1 MNIDLDFLF
10 FVIICLLIIILVYI
24 NRNRIFNN
32 FSNNMQS
39 VNYSPFLSDP
49 KSLENSLLDKNGLLK
64 NEVNKNNISPSYWYN
79 YAPSENRS
87 KCFACDAE
95 GQFIHGSRC
104 IDCEKK
110 GGKPVDNLLNRVLT
124 R

>member
-1 MNIDLDFLF
+1 MFNDPNFLIF
-10 FVIICLLIIILVYI
+10 SIVLLFIVILVYI
-24 NRNRIFNN
+24 NRHRLFDK
-32 FSNNMQS
+32 FT
-39 VNYSPFLSDP
+39 NYSEFSSDP
-49 KSLENSLLDKNGLLK
+49 KSLENSSLNNNGFLK
-64 NEVNKNNISPSYWYN
+64 NEFDKNNMSPSYWYN

-95 GQFIHGSRC
+95 SNLIHGSRC

-110 GGKPVDNLLNRVLT
+110 GGRPVDELLNRVLT